1 MTITNRSATQLIGN
15 VPYNRFGLNYVQVG
29 DGDTGYVS
37 VDPAFQ
43 VTSGTAPAI
52 SLVSPVSGSTAG
64 GTSVTLTGSG
74 FQLTD
79 TVTFDGYQAKVVSR
93 AGTTNMVVLSPPHP
107 AGVVSVFIMP
117 ESLARPVAIQS
128 GGFTYS
134 P

>member
-1 MTITNRSATQLIGN
+1 MVNNGTDYA
-15 VPYNRFGLNYVQVG
+15 
-29 DGDTGYVS
+29 S

-43 VTSGTAPAI
+43 LTSGTAPAV
-52 SLVSPVSGSTAG
+52 SQVSPISGSTVG

-74 FQLTD
+74 FQSTD

-107 AGVVSVFIMP
+107 AGAVSVFIMP
-117 ESLARPVAIQS
+117 EYLTRAVAIQS
-128 GGFTYS
+128 GGFTYG